1 MRSSLSLPR
10 CSTPFASIAHGL
22 FEPLDIPE
30 QLYPVFFENLGDV
43 VIDRFTVD
51 PELLETRCQR
61 FEMLVMFPDT
71 VPQVRFQLEP
81 GQVDPDLVERTG

>member
-1 MRSSLSLPR
+1 
-10 CSTPFASIAHGL
+10 
-22 FEPLDIPE
+22 
-30 QLYPVFFENLGDV
+30 V

-61 FEMLVMFPDT
+61 FEMLIMFPDT

-81 GQVDPDLVERTG
+81 GQVDPDLVERTGCAVVESTHAYVLYRVPLVTMWF